1 MGGHSVGLD
10 LTNTPGDTRLVGWLH
25 IQQVAC
31 VACSQRWQDGIAAG
45 SMSSRQVHGPTVLE
59 LIPCGA
65 VPRVALWPASTGYA
79 TLNLGLALAILDQ
92 RPFAISCTHSVLTTS
107 RPCSSRVLTGLLKRI
122 HEIEDLEQGRCL
134 GFDFD
139 MRFD

>member
-1 MGGHSVGLD
+1 M
-10 LTNTPGDTRLVGWLH
+10 
-25 IQQVAC
+25 
-31 VACSQRWQDGIAAG
+31 DGIAAG

-92 RPFAISCTHSVLTTS
+92 RPFAISCTHSVHAKIVKIRTS
-107 RPCSSRVLTGLLKRI
+107 LSECITIAVPVTRL
-122 HEIEDLEQGRCL
+122 
-134 GFDFD
+134 
-139 MRFD
+139 